1 MASSLKLLAAG
12 GAMASVVA
20 EGTQDTPVTRVVK
33 LLKGMQT
40 TLENEMQEDKALYD
54 KLNCWC
60 HGNTLEKDEAIDKS
74 TAKIEQLSADI
85 ESLSAKSSELKTS
98 IGEIEA
104 KVAEDKKTLAE
115 ATALREKQ
123 LQEAHGAGLDS
134 TQAIE
139 NLKAAIN
146 VLSKHHKAPP
156 KSTVEGG
163 AVFKSERDSWSFL
176 SMDAKEGLKRLL
188 PEGGDVDDDELQA
201 SPISPHGFLQDSS
214 ESRMTPEEQGAV
226 ERAIKSA
233 SAFVQA
239 RYYPAYQSQS
249 GGIMGVLKQ
258 LKEEMEGDYAEAKQ
272 KETEQNAA
280 FQELREAKT
289 QEIDSGEKMAERKE
303 DELATTDNNLAEAKE
318 DLAQEQEALGE
329 SQKFMK
335 NLKAQCDEAD
345 KNFEERKAARLAE
358 IQAVGE
364 TISILQADEA
374 RDVMSSTYN
383 FMQLKSSESTRS
395 ATARRAAAASLL
407 DTSRKVR
414 SPELAVLA
422 TSVELDAFS
431 KVKKAIDDMVSML
444 KTQQADEVKK
454 NDWCK
459 AEFHENDMTTAR
471 TNDEKDALEVKISE
485 LDMSIKTL
493 AQGIED
499 SKARISQL
507 QVDLQRAS
515 EDRVE
520 ENHEFQKT
528 VADQTATIEVLKKAL
543 DKLATFYDFA
553 QVSRQAESVVAGR
566 RQTPPVPQMEYS
578 KNKGAAGVMQMIE
591 KLIGE
596 AKDLVKDS
604 KKSESAAQAAYEV
617 LVADTNDSVKTLQ
630 EEVVSKTKAKGVATK
645 DKRQATDDLHATVDE
660 LEGLSKY
667 NAQLHGECDYTL
679 KNFEVRQKARQ
690 EEIESLQQAKQ
701 ILSGASAE

>member
-1 MASSLKLLAAG
+1 MAASLKLLAAG
-12 GAMASVVA
+12 SAMAAAVA
-20 EGTQDTPVTRVVK
+20 ESAQDTPVTRVVK

-60 HGNTLEKDEAIDKS
+60 HGNTLEKDEAIEKS
-74 TAKIEQLSADI
+74 TSKIEQLTSDI

-146 VLSKHHKAPP
+146 VLAKHHKAPP
-156 KSTVEGG
+156 KSTVAGG
-163 AVFKSERDSWSFL
+163 AVFKSESDSWSFL
-176 SMDAKEGLKRLL
+176 STAAKEGLKRLL
-188 PEGGDVDDDELQA
+188 PEGGDADDELQA
-201 SPISPHGFLQDSS
+201 SPIAPHGFLQDAV
-214 ESRMTPEEQGAV
+214 EERMTPEEQVAID
-226 ERAIKSA
+226 RAIKSA

-249 GGIMGVLKQ
+249 GGILGVLKQ

-272 KETEQNAA
+272 KEAEQNAA
-280 FQELREAKT
+280 FQELRDAKT
-289 QEIDSGEKMAERKE
+289 HEIDSGEKMAERKE
-303 DELATTDNNLAEAKE
+303 DELATTNNNLAEAKE

-364 TISILQADEA
+364 TIGILQADEA
-374 RDVMSSTYN
+374 RDVMSRTYS
-383 FMQLKSSESTRS
+383 FVQLESSGNSRS
-395 ATARRAAAASLL
+395 AAARRSAGKLL
-407 DTSRKVR
+407 LEASRKAS
-414 SPELAVLA
+414 SPALAVMA
-422 TSVELDAFS
+422 TSVELDAFA

-459 AEFHENDMTTAR
+459 AEFQENDMTTAR
-471 TNDEKDALEVKISE
+471 TNDEKEALEAKISD

-493 AQGIED
+493 TQGIED
-499 SKARISQL
+499 SKARIAQL

-520 ENHEFQKT
+520 ENHDFQKT

-553 QVSRQAESVVAGR
+553 QVSRQAESIVAVQ
-566 RQTPPVPQMEYS
+566 RQTPVPQMEYS
-578 KNKGAAGVMQMIE
+578 KNKGASGVMQMIE

-604 KKSESAAQAAYEV
+604 KKSESEAQAAYEA
-617 LVADTNDSVKTLQ
+617 LVGDTNDSVKTLQ

-645 DKRQATDDLHATVDE
+645 DQRQATNDLHATVDE
-660 LEGLSKY
+660 LEGLAKY

-679 KNFEVRQKARQ
+679 KNFEVRQQARQ

-701 ILSGASAE
+701 ILSGAAAE